1 MHPIVVSLHNQIS
14 FFSFDNY
21 GIKKCK
27 NIFVNDRSSK
37 IKHVLDSAGMGD
49 YRISAISK
57 NFSQPAP
64 LHVLNKLL
72 SFDKKK
78 CKVFADSYYQKYQHM
93 MQEIISKF

>member
-1 MHPIVVSLHNQIS
+1 
-14 FFSFDNY
+14 
-21 GIKKCK
+21 
-27 NIFVNDRSSK
+27 
-37 IKHVLDSAGMGD
+37 MGD